1 MSTVFLLRQL
11 VIIFCFVL
19 LAFGEQSYPE
29 LTPTET
35 SIFCICDDLVIIST
49 FIKQLRSF
57 FPPNFI
63 IQIFKY
69 WENIERIV
77 QWTLYIYHLNPVVI
91 ILLGWFYIT
100 FYLYIHLSIHEF
112 QNRLHFSLKYFIM
125 HFLRIKNIVL
135 YNQLSHLK
143 KLAIIPSPYKLL

>member
-1 MSTVFLLRQL
+1 MISVFLLRQL
-11 VIIFCFVL
+11 VIIFRFVL

-35 SIFCICDDLVIIST
+35 SIFYICDDLVIIST

-69 WENIERIV
+69 
-77 QWTLYIYHLNPVVI
+77 
-91 ILLGWFYIT
+91 
-100 FYLYIHLSIHEF
+100 
-112 QNRLHFSLKYFIM
+112 
-125 HFLRIKNIVL
+125 
-135 YNQLSHLK
+135 
-143 KLAIIPSPYKLL
+143 